1 MLVTKTEFAKSQGFT
16 QPYVSYLINKGYI
29 IPVKDKIDPEQAL
42 AALAAIRKPGRRLF
56 RKGTPETESSSLQT
70 SKTAELSTVL
80 LKTRIKNEV
89 ERGKLLEVEAKVK
102 TGQYLDAQTVEK
114 EAFQTA
120 RTVRDSLQNIP
131 DRVSSLLAS
140 LSNSNEIYDIL
151 TQEIRTALETLS
163 EKLEVS

>member
-1 MLVTKTEFAKSQGFT
+1 MLVTKTAFAKSQGFS
-16 QPYVSYLINKGYI
+16 QPYVSDLIKKGHI
-29 IPVKDKIDPEQAL
+29 IPVGDKIDTEQAL
-42 AALAAIRKPGRRLF
+42 AALAAIRMPGRQLF
-56 RKGTPETESSSLQT
+56 RKGTPEGEGP

-102 TGQYLDAQTVEK
+102 TGQYVDAQSVEK
-114 EAFQTA
+114 TAFQTA

-140 LSNSNEIYDIL
+140 LSDANQIYDIL
-151 TQEIRTALETLS
+151 SQEIRSALEGLS
-163 EKLEVS
+163 DKLEAS

>member
-56 RKGTPETESSSLQT
+56 RKGTPEETYT
-70 SKTAELSTVL
+70 TPPSKTAELSTVL

-140 LSNSNEIYDIL
+140 LSDSNEIYDIL

>member
-56 RKGTPETESSSLQT
+56 RKGTPEETHT
-70 SKTAELSTVL
+70 TPPSKTAELSTVL

-102 TGQYLDAQTVEK
+102 TGQYLDAQMVEK

-163 EKLEVS
+163 ETLEAS